1 MFFFC
6 VLLFAF
12 LVLVVLVF
20 WCWCFWLFG
29 FGFLASD
36 DDRINCVDALR
47 GISANISNRQFNE
60 SPRVPKEADACHS
73 CATSQTSLMHH

>member
-1 MFFFC
+1 MT
-6 VLLFAF
+6 
-12 LVLVVLVF
+12 F
-20 WCWCFWLFG
+20 WCFGLFCFVFFVFFG
-29 FGFLASD
+29 FFGFR

-60 SPRVPKEADACHS
+60 PLRVPKEAVACHS